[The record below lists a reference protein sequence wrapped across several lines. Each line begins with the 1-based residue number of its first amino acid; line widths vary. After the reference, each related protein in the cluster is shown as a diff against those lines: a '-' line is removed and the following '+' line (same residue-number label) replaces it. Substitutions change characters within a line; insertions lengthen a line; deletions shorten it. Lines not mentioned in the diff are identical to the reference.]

1 MGGGMVFGGSI
12 SIGEGNSSIFW
23 CRTCSSL
30 TTGFLAGSVVEAG
43 GGGGGGRWEVVT
55 AGVSDVEDED
65 EAEMEG
71 AMV

>member
-1 MGGGMVFGGSI
+1 MVFGGSI
-12 SIGEGNSSIFW
+12 NIGEGNSSIFW

-43 GGGGGGRWEVVT
+43 GGGGGWELVT
-55 AGVSDVEDED
+55 AGGNDAEEEED
-65 EAEMEG
+65 AEMEG